1 MAVLQAMF
9 AVCRSINMISHAIK
23 VYKNSGLKPA
33 VKAVL
38 NDMGA
43 ASLARKQ
50 RLFYARSLFSESER
64 ENTSISGY
72 RIVKT
77 DGVRLHMDLVCE
89 LHRIIEEK
97 NPAVIY
103 TDELRNGEL
112 LYKPDFAPD
121 NLEAHNYI
129 GNCIVVRE
137 DLFDDTARALA
148 KEPSL
153 WSFNRYICGKCA
165 GGGIAHVSR
174 ALFEDEKYTDEAVD
188 NEVSHIAHDIG
199 SDHQDTGINND
210 ADTDIDMADEPLISI
225 IIPDYEHVD
234 DLRRCVESLLYI
246 NSYKNIE
253 IIIVEN
259 NSKSDEIF
267 AYYDELLREQPDIV
281 KVVKWEGSFNYS
293 AINNYGAGFA
303 KGELLLL
310 LNNDT
315 KLIEPGSLYAM
326 ARYALRENTGAVG
339 ACLLY
344 EDKTIQHAGVIV
356 GIGPDRTAV
365 HPNSGVPFIE
375 KGYRDSIHHV
385 QNYSA
390 VTGACLMVKKSLYDR
405 LGGLDEELAV
415 AYNDVDFCLRLRT
428 MGLLNVYVP
437 QALLFHYES
446 RSRGYDDKGERHE
459 RFLRES
465 AMFRDRWQH
474 IIDDGDPYYNRCL
487 SKTVPW
493 KV

>member
-1 MAVLQAMF
+1 
-9 AVCRSINMISHAIK
+9 MISHAIK
-23 VYKNSGLKPA
+23 VYKNCGLKPA
-33 VKAVL
+33 VKTVL
-38 NDMGA
+38 NDMVT
-43 ASLARKQ
+43 ASSARKQ
-50 RLFYARSLFSESER
+50 RLFYSRSLFSESER
-64 ENTSISGY
+64 ENTSIYGY

-77 DGVRLHMDLVCE
+77 DGVRLHMDMVCE
-89 LHRIIEEK
+89 LHKIIEEK

-121 NLEAHNYI
+121 NLEAQNYI

-148 KEPSL
+148 GEPSL

-165 GGGIAHVSR
+165 GGGIEHVSR
-174 ALFEDEKYTDEAVD
+174 ALFEDEKYADDEPMAVATDMT
-188 NEVSHIAHDIG
+188 N
-199 SDHQDTGINND
+199 
-210 ADTDIDMADEPLISI
+210 EPLISI
-225 IIPDYEHVD
+225 IIPNYEHIG

-267 AYYDELLREQPDIV
+267 AYYDELLREQPDKV

-303 KGELLLL
+303 AGKLLLL

-315 KLIEPGSLYAM
+315 KLVEPGSLYAM

-375 KGYRDSIHHV
+375 KGYRGSIHHV

-487 SKTVPW
+487 SRTVSW